1 MMYYPNVE
9 LISPDS
15 TGIIRTKLNKE
26 QLKPIWDNVK
36 EIEKDFDAHSN
47 QSANDDLVGHIQK
60 EFWLKEETSRYL
72 DSFILPLIQKHT
84 ETYDYVHKQPT
95 FRKEFGGMALDNT
108 QLPVI
113 GSQFWV
119 NFMAKHEF
127 NPVHFHDGLFSF
139 VLWLKAPYDLI
150 DEHNHPIVRNATGIK
165 KPGAFYYIRSDM
177 ATGIDSDI
185 IQVDRSN
192 EGGLIL
198 FPSKLNHGVY
208 PFYTSDEYRI
218 SISGNYSFDLSSI

>member
-1 MMYYPNVE
+1 MMYYPNIE

-47 QSANDDLVGHIQK
+47 QSANDGLVGHIQR

-95 FRKEFGGMALDNT
+95 FRKEFGGMALDT
-108 QLPVI
+108 VGWEVRCLVVWII
-113 GSQFWV
+113 GC
-119 NFMAKHEF
+119 
-127 NPVHFHDGLFSF
+127 G
-139 VLWLKAPYDLI
+139 I
-150 DEHNHPIVRNATGIK
+150 IVRMAGKTIGWCIVEISVLMA
-165 KPGAFYYIRSDM
+165 GVTVLYIVSQR
-177 ATGIDSDI
+177 
-185 IQVDRSN
+185 
-192 EGGLIL
+192 
-198 FPSKLNHGVY
+198 
-208 PFYTSDEYRI
+208 
-218 SISGNYSFDLSSI
+218 